1 MATPGDPTINFP
13 GSPDSNRGF
22 QPPRSGPN
30 NVAEY
35 MASGLPFSQEVAVSA
50 STEVN
55 QIDFPFVTSEIYVK
69 NRGAGPLAVGWTA
82 NGVLGN
88 NKHTLLQDEAVTFR
102 VRVKSL
108 FMTSTS
114 GSGTADVTAAMT
126 QISHLIV
133 PVATGSAAHPVTGEF
148 GFDSGSLD
156 RVWGWDG
163 IG

>member
-35 MASGLPFSQEVAVSA
+35 MASGLPFSQQVAVSA
-50 STEVN
+50 STDFN

-69 NRGAGPLAVGWTA
+69 NRGSGPLAVGWTA
-82 NGVLGN
+82 NGVRAD
-88 NKHTLLQDEAVTFR
+88 NKHTLLQDEAITFR
-102 VRVKSL
+102 VRVKSIFL
-108 FMTSTS
+108 TGVS
-114 GSGTADVTAAMT
+114 GAGIADVTAAMT

-133 PVATGSAAHPVTGEF
+133 PVATGSAADPVTGEF
-148 GFDSGSLD
+148 GFVSTSLD
-156 RVWGWDG
+156 RIWGWDG